1 MSIWVMKENAKPE
14 ELLMIRLATQEDLQQ
29 ANCILIRDATLADI
43 PAMIVAEHKS
53 WPKESQ
59 RATTEILVSR
69 MKIFPEGVK
78 IAVKGNEVLGI
89 ASALLEDYSWENQP
103 KSYFERT
110 DNGLIR
116 NHDPMGDTLSGTNIG
131 VIPDAPPNV
140 ATALMQAYMALAI
153 KKGLSFA
160 LSSPRLPGYHKVK
173 NKMTAKEYAFAT
185 DEKGRP
191 LDPVIRLHTNMGLE
205 LVDVLENYY
214 PDEESC
220 NCAAI
225 VKWKNPLLPY
235 YLTKVF
241 NHFSRKNETH
251 MIFAFP
257 GGCYWAKS
265 AQGGC
270 TMCGFQRGLDQFWGI
285 AKMMGINLT
294 DFVSIFERA
303 LLHLKDTSCLDLFTG
318 GSFWEIPDHIMAS
331 LFKRLN
337 QIGQIKEVMIESR
350 PEFVTGENVQKLKA
364 MARPGLTL
372 KVAIGLETVSDQIRE
387 KNINKGFSLRD
398 YQKAVKLLENEGV
411 IPCTYVLLKPLGLSE
426 KEAIAET
433 IKTVEWASN
442 NGSKLTLLQVAFIQ
456 EGTELAK
463 IYKKGEYRPPWLWSV
478 LDILSRLS
486 QKYPVSLGHFD
497 DYPPP
502 IAITHNCGQCDKE
515 INLILEKYRQTNLL
529 PVQFPECDC
538 YQTWQNEVK

>member
-1 MSIWVMKENAKPE
+1 MSVWIMKEKVNPGE
-14 ELLMIRLATQEDLQQ
+14 ILIIRLATTDDLKRE
-29 ANCILIRDATLADI
+29 NSIIIRDATLADV
-43 PAMIVAEHKS
+43 PAMIVAEQKS

-59 RATTEILVSR
+59 RATSEILVSR
-69 MKIFPEGVK
+69 MNIFPEGVK

-116 NHDPMGDTLSGTNIG
+116 NHDLMGDTLSGTNIG
-131 VIPDAPPNV
+131 VIPEAPPNV

-153 KKGLSFA
+153 RKGLAFA
-160 LSSPRLPGYHKVK
+160 LSSPRLPGYHKVQS
-173 NKMTAKEYAFAT
+173 KMTAREYAFLT

-191 LDPVIRLHTNMGLE
+191 LDPVIRLHTKMGLE

-225 VKWKNPLLPY
+225 VKWKNPFLPY
-235 YLTKVF
+235 YLTQSY
-241 NHFSRKNETH
+241 NHSSQKTEMR
-251 MIFAFP
+251 MIFAIP
-257 GGCYWAKS
+257 GGCFWAKS
-265 AQGGC
+265 AKGGC
-270 TMCGFQRGLDQFWGI
+270 TMCGFQRGLDQFWEI
-285 AKMMGINLT
+285 AKIMGINLT

-303 LLHLKDTSCLDLFTG
+303 LLHLKDTSSLDFFTG
-318 GSFWEIPDHIMAS
+318 GSFWEIPDYIMAS
-331 LFKRLN
+331 FFKRLN
-337 QIGQIKEVMIESR
+337 QIGQLKEVLIESR
-350 PEFVTGENVQKLKA
+350 PEFVTRENVQKLKA

-387 KNINKGFSLRD
+387 QNINKGFTRQA
-398 YQKAVKLLENEGV
+398 YEEAVKLLESEGL

-433 IKTVEWASN
+433 VKTIEWASSK
-442 NGSKLTLLQVAFIQ
+442 GSKFSLLQVAFIQ
-456 EGTELAK
+456 GGTTLAQE
-463 IYKKGEYRPPWLWSV
+463 YEKGKYRPPWLWSV
-478 LDILSRLS
+478 MDILSRLS
-486 QKYPVSLGHFD
+486 KKYDISLGRFD

-502 IAITHNCGQCDKE
+502 IATAHNCGQCDNE
-515 INLILEKYRQTNLL
+515 INAIFEEYRRTNRL
-529 PVQFPECDC
+529 PSQFPQCDC
-538 YQTWQNEVK
+538 YPKWQADIR